1 MESAKIMVVEDEGI
15 IAQDIKNCL
24 ENLGY
29 TVPEVVFTGHEAIE
43 KAGKI
48 RPDLILMDIVLK
60 GDIDGIETA
69 TEIKSRYSIP
79 IVYLTAYED
88 DKTLKR
94 AKLTEPLGYILKPF
108 EERYLRSSIEMALY
122 KHKMESKL
130 KENERWLGTILR
142 SVGEAVIVTDD
153 IGKINFMNPTAEA
166 LTGWTLS
173 EVSGKEIYSL
183 LKIIDEDTKRD
194 IESPVVR
201 VLQNN
206 ITLGRSNHALL
217 IAKGG
222 AEIPIDHSASPMLD
236 ANGELTGVVLVL
248 QNISDR
254 KTAELALKDSENKY
268 RNLFDYATDAI
279 FVQSISGKIIS
290 VNNEV
295 VNLLGYSKT
304 ELSALNFIDFVVQDS
319 PDFIPKIH
327 NALEEY
333 GHHRFEAHYKKK
345 DGSLVEVEVS
355 MRIIKLLDENVI
367 QSFVRDITDR
377 KKTQKEIS
385 MLAHALKGISECISI
400 TDLNNKL
407 IFVND
412 AFVQTY
418 GYSQEELIGKSVNI
432 IRSQKNS
439 KELYREITEG
449 TKRGGWSGELINL
462 SRAGRE
468 FPISLSTSV
477 VRDEKGVPV
486 AYIGIASDITERKRL
501 ENAIK
506 DSEKD
511 YKGLF
516 ENAHDA
522 IIIFRP
528 SDEIILDVNQSACE
542 VYGYTKAE
550 FIGLPIDIINVQT
563 DESRRRNEETLK
575 IGKTSRFETKHHKK
589 DGTEMLLEI
598 NATVVDYKGQRAVV
612 SINRD
617 ITERRKAEQGLIE
630 SEKRY
635 RNLTQNA
642 PIALSRYSMSEK
654 KYVYWNEQ
662 FFNQFG
668 YTLEEYNGYT
678 KEEKDELIY
687 PEDRKKVHDNFA
699 IWKNEGY
706 KGVNHF
712 DYREYSKKDDL
723 MWVDTYSYADFDEN
737 GKVKYVNAIYI
748 DITERKRIESII
760 LENERKYKN
769 LAENAPISVG
779 RISLKT
785 QRYEYVNNEFVRQSG
800 YTMEEMNGLGPERL
814 KSLFPPEDS
823 EKLNQFY
830 ADWGAKG
837 FIGSQHLEYRVYNK
851 NKEMLWL
858 DTYMYADFDDSG
870 KASAINQICIDIT
883 ERKNSELALKQSE
896 NKYRN
901 LTETAPIIV
910 TRYNIGQRSYEF
922 VNDEFVKQ
930 SGFTMDEFNRMTPR
944 ELDKYTYAEDLEK
957 VSNAYENWVK
967 NSFRGTHHID
977 YRAYTKSGE
986 LIWLDSYMYADFDE
1000 FGNPYAVNQICI
1012 NVTDRKEA
1020 EEAIIESE
1028 KKYKNLAVNAPIA
1041 VTRLKLDVRSYDYVN
1056 QEFTRQSGYTLEEY
1070 NELNEESLIEM
1081 MYPED
1086 REKVFV
1092 SYSDWTS
1099 EGYKGTLHLDYRIIN
1114 RFRKVMW
1121 LDTYLYAD
1129 FDIHGNA
1136 KAINQICID
1145 VTEQKKAQE
1154 ALRESDKRFRALI
1167 ENSSDMV
1174 ALLDKEGIFLYA
1186 SPSTEKILGYNVEKE
1201 YEGKSIFDFI
1211 HSSDS
1216 EFTKKNLSEVAEQ
1229 TGSKVTFE
1237 FRYLAKN
1244 GQWIWLEGVA
1254 ANMMDEQSINSI
1266 VLNYRDI
1273 TERKEAEEELKLQK
1287 SYFQQLFENSPEG
1300 IVILDNHDRV
1310 VNANRGFEKLFR
1322 YSLDEIK
1329 GKTLSS
1335 FLVPQ
1340 NLAEQAS
1347 QISLFVLKGEIINRE
1362 TIRKRKDGSIVDVS
1376 ILGYPINLENNQIG
1390 VYGIYRDISERKETE
1405 KALRNSEE
1413 RYKAFVKQ
1421 SSEGIWRF
1429 ELLEP
1434 ISVKLEAEEQVK
1446 HIFKFGYLAECND
1459 IFAQM
1464 YGYKTAEEIVG
1475 THLSDML
1482 PETDSRNIEYMK
1494 AFIDSNYRLNNAES
1508 FETDKS
1514 GKAKIFVNNLVGIVE
1529 NDFLVRAWGTQKNV
1543 TEIKEAE
1550 EELKRTQ
1557 MRLATLLSNLPDV
1570 VLYETGNGK
1579 EFITENVI
1587 ELLGYPANK
1596 FIDDRR
1602 FFQKIM
1608 HPGDAKNV
1616 EVKVREWHKSG
1627 NQGILNTE
1635 FRVRREDGTYI
1646 WLEDHMVTLKNAA
1659 GSEHMAGVLIDV
1671 NEHKKAEEKLKHLA
1685 EKLSI
1690 SNQDLEQ
1697 FAYVASH
1704 DLQEPLRMVA
1714 SYIQLLQRRYKDKLG
1729 SEADEFINYAVDGV
1743 VRMKTLINDLLVFS
1757 RVNTQELKLEPAD
1770 TNEILE
1776 TIKVNLRTAIEES
1789 GTVINAEKLPVINA
1803 NKLQLTQLFQNLV
1816 SNAIKF
1822 RGDKTPVIDI
1832 SAKHEADE
1840 WMFSVTDNGIGI
1852 EKEFAD
1858 RIFIIFQ
1865 RLHNYAE
1872 YPGTGIGLAIC
1883 KKIVEKLGGHIWVES
1898 EPGKGST
1905 FNFTIPAVK
1914 N

>member
-1 MESAKIMVVEDEGI
+1 MVVEDEGI

-29 TVPEVVFTGHEAIE
+29 TVPEVVFTGQEAIK
-43 KAGKI
+43 KAGII

-166 LTGWTLS
+166 LTGWMLN
-173 EVSGKEIYSL
+173 EVSGKEIFSF
-183 LKIIDEDTKRD
+183 LKIIDEDTKRA
-194 IESPVVR
+194 IESPVTR
-201 VLQNN
+201 VLHDN
-206 ITLGRSNHALL
+206 IILGRSNHALL
-217 IAKGG
+217 ISKGG
-222 AEIPIDHSASPMLD
+222 IEIPIDHSASPMRD

-254 KTAELALKDSENKY
+254 KTAEHALKDSENKY

-279 FVQSISGKIIS
+279 FVQSLSGKIIS

-295 VNLLGYSKT
+295 INLLGYTKNEIDS
-304 ELSALNFIDFVVQDS
+304 LNFTDIVVQDS
-319 PDFIPKIH
+319 PDFILKIH
-327 NALEEY
+327 NALEIH
-333 GHHRFEAHYKKK
+333 GHHSFEARYKKK
-345 DGSLVEVEVS
+345 DSFLVEVEVS

-367 QSFVRDITDR
+367 QSFVRDITER
-377 KKTQKEIS
+377 KKSQKEIS

-412 AFVQTY
+412 AFVQSY
-418 GYSQEELIGKSVNI
+418 GYSQDELIGKSVNI

-439 KELYREITEG
+439 KELYKKITED
-449 TKRGGWSGELINL
+449 TKRGGWNGELINL
-462 SRAGRE
+462 SRNGRE

-477 VRDEKGVPV
+477 VKGDKGVPI
-486 AYIGIASDITERKRL
+486 AYIGIASDITERKTL

-528 SDEIILDVNQSACE
+528 SDEIILDVNQSACD

-550 FIGLPIDIINVQT
+550 FIGLPIDVISEET
-563 DESRRRNEETLK
+563 DEGKKRIEETFK
-575 IGKTSRFETKHHKK
+575 VGKTSRFETRHHKK

-598 NATVVDYKGQRAVV
+598 NATVVDYKGQRAIV

-617 ITERRKAEQGLIE
+617 ITERRRAEQAVTT

-642 PIALSRYSMSEK
+642 PIAILRYSISEN
-654 KYVYWNEQ
+654 KYVYWNEK
-662 FFNQFG
+662 FFKIFG
-668 YTLEEYNGYT
+668 YTLDEYNAYT
-678 KEEKDELIY
+678 NEQRKELIY
-687 PEDRKKVHDNFA
+687 PDDRKRISDKYVK
-699 IWKNEGY
+699 WMSEGY
-706 KGVNHF
+706 KGVIHF
-712 DYREYSKKDDL
+712 DYREFIKDGDL
-723 MWVDTYSYADFDEN
+723 MWFDTYSYADFDEN
-737 GKVKYVNAIYI
+737 GAAIYINIIYI
-748 DITERKRIESII
+748 DITERKRIENII
-760 LENERKYKN
+760 LESERKYKN

-785 QRYEYVNNEFVRQSG
+785 QKYEYVNDEFVKQSG
-800 YTMEEMNGLGPERL
+800 FTMEEMNSLGLEGL
-814 KSLFPPEDS
+814 KLLNPAKDS
-823 EKLNQFY
+823 EKLRKFY
-830 ADWGAKG
+830 KEWGAEG
-837 FIGSQHLEYRVYNK
+837 FNGSQHLEYRVFNK
-851 NKEMLWL
+851 NKELMWL

-870 KASAINQICIDIT
+870 KAVAINQLCIDIT
-883 ERKNSELALKQSE
+883 ERKNSELALRQSE

-910 TRYNIGQRSYEF
+910 TRYNLVLRNYEF

-930 SGFTMDEFNRMTPR
+930 SGFTMDEFNRLSPK
-944 ELDKYTYAEDLEK
+944 ELEKYTYAEDLAK
-957 VSNAYENWVK
+957 VNIEYENWVK
-967 NSFRGTHHID
+967 NNFNGTHHID

-1012 NVTDRKEA
+1012 NVSDRKEA

-1041 VTRLKLDVRSYDYVN
+1041 VTRLRLDIRSYDYVN
-1056 QEFTRQSGYTLEEY
+1056 QEFVRQSGYTLEEY
-1070 NELNEESLIEM
+1070 NKLSEETLIEM
-1081 MYPED
+1081 MYRED

-1092 SYSDWTS
+1092 SYNNWIS
-1099 EGYKGTLHLDYRIIN
+1099 EGYKDTLHLDYRIVN
-1114 RFRKVMW
+1114 RFRKVLW

-1129 FDIHGNA
+1129 FDINRNA

-1174 ALLDKEGIFLYA
+1174 ALIDKDGVFLYA
-1186 SPSTEKILGYNVEKE
+1186 SPSTEKILGYDVGKE
-1201 YEGKSIFDFI
+1201 YEGKSFFGFI
-1211 HSSDS
+1211 HSDDS
-1216 EFTKKNLSEVAEQ
+1216 EFTKKKILEVTET

-1237 FRYLAKN
+1237 FRYLVKN
-1244 GQWIWLEGVA
+1244 GKWIWLEGVA
-1254 ANMMDEQSINSI
+1254 ANMMDEQSINAI

-1273 TERKEAEEELKLQK
+1273 TERKEAEMELKLQK

-1310 VNANRGFEKLFR
+1310 VNANKGFEKLFR
-1322 YSLDEIK
+1322 YSLEEIK
-1329 GKTLSS
+1329 DKTLSS

-1347 QISLFVLKGEIINRE
+1347 QISLFVLKGEVINRE

-1376 ILGYPINLENNQIG
+1376 ILGYPITLENNQIG

-1434 ISVKLEAEEQVK
+1434 ISIKLPAEEQVK

-1475 THLSDML
+1475 SHLSDML
-1482 PETDSRNIEYMK
+1482 PESDARNTDYMK
-1494 AFIDSNYRLNNAES
+1494 AFIDSNFRLNNAEAY
-1508 FETDKS
+1508 EVDKS
-1514 GKAKIFVNNLVGIVE
+1514 GNSKIFVNNLVGIVE
-1529 NDFLVRAWGTQKNV
+1529 NDFLVRAWGTQKDV
-1543 TEIKEAE
+1543 TEVKMAE

-1602 FFQKIM
+1602 FFHKIM
-1608 HPGDAKNV
+1608 HPGDSKIV
-1616 EVKVREWHKSG
+1616 DVKVKKWHKSG

-1635 FRVRREDGTYI
+1635 FRIRREDGMYI
-1646 WLEDHMVTLKNAA
+1646 WLEDHMITIKNET
-1659 GSEHMAGVLIDV
+1659 GTEHMAGVLINV
-1671 NEHKKAEEKLKHLA
+1671 NEHKKAEEKLKQLA
-1685 EKLSI
+1685 EKLSV
-1690 SNQDLEQ
+1690 SNHDLEQ

-1714 SYIQLLQRRYKDKLG
+1714 SYIQLLQRRYKGNLG
-1729 SEADEFINYAVDGV
+1729 PEADEFINYAVDGV

-1757 RVNTQELKLEPAD
+1757 RVNTQELKLEPTD

-1776 TIKVNLRTAIEES
+1776 TVKVNLRTAIEES

-1822 RGDKTPVIDI
+1822 RGEKTPVIDI
-1832 SAKHEADE
+1832 SAKHESDE
-1840 WMFSVTDNGIGI
+1840 WLFSVSDNGIGI

-1865 RLHNYAE
+1865 RLHNYTE

-1898 EPGKGST
+1898 DTGKGST

-1914 N
+1914 D